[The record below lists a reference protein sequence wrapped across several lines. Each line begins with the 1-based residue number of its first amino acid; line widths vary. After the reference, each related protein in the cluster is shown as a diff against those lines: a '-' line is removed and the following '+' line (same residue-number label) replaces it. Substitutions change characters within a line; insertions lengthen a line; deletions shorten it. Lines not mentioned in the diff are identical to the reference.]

1 MTPDQENKLHI
12 QRTRGAA
19 ADAELKVTAESFV
32 ALRASYVQ
40 AWENSDPRDSAGREK
55 IWIAMTV
62 LTKVEAMLRSHV
74 SNGKI
79 AERELDAIRKAGE
92 PKPEKPIVLR
102 EFRR

>member
-1 MTPDQENKLHI
+1 MTPDQENKLHT
-12 QRTRGAA
+12 QRTRGVA

-32 ALRASYVQ
+32 ALRHAYVQ
-40 AWENSDPRDSAGREK
+40 AWEGSDPRDTVGREK
-55 IWIAMTV
+55 MWIAMTV

-79 AERELDAIRKAGE
+79 AERELDAIRKVGE
-92 PKPEKPIVLR
+92 PKPEKPVSLR